1 MNECVVERIKEF
13 VVDAKKVKNNINKE
27 LTKHKLETESGLT
40 NIRSELSNVRQGVA
54 EETLNAI

>member
-1 MNECVVERIKEF
+1 VVERIKEF